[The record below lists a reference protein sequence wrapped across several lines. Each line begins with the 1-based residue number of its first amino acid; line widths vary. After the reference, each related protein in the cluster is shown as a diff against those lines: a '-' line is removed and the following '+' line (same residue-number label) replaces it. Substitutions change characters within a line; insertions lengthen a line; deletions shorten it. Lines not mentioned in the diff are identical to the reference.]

1 MLVTGPDAADSGM
14 CVAREVHPWAGRC
27 TCGHSR
33 TRSPCWCLLLSRVF
47 HIDDVNLAHNSP
59 NAASALSVHG
69 LSLTRGSGGSGCSV
83 ATSCLTSAYELSL
96 ASALDRASSNACL
109 VIATGAA
116 ASLDESEPQG
126 SLSIVESLAVSVAEP
141 VIAAVPMAIA
151 DLAADV
157 NGPVPLRLALAEADS
172 LPVSDLDTANA
183 SECQCTFEVPNRL
196 ADARPCVTS
205 SHIDTGLS
213 KLFFLA
219 VAVSGS
225 GCQCH
230 WQ

>member
-14 CVAREVHPWAGRC
+14 RVAREVHPWAGR

-83 ATSCLTSAYELSL
+83 VTSCLTSAYELSL

-116 ASLDESEPQG
+116 ASLDESEPQAELG
-126 SLSIVESLAVSVAEP
+126 RLSIVESLVSS
-141 VIAAVPMAIA
+141 
-151 DLAADV
+151 
-157 NGPVPLRLALAEADS
+157 R
-172 LPVSDLDTANA
+172 A
-183 SECQCTFEVPNRL
+183 SECGSSNGAGRGRQPERL
-196 ADARPCVTS
+196 G
-205 SHIDTGLS
+205 H
-213 KLFFLA
+213 
-219 VAVSGS
+219 
-225 GCQCH
+225 CQC
-230 WQ
+230 Q

>member
-14 CVAREVHPWAGRC
+14 RVAREVHPWAGR

-83 ATSCLTSAYELSL
+83 VTSCLTSAYELSL

-109 VIATGAA
+109 VIATGAV

-172 LPVSDLDTANA
+172 LSDLDTANA
-183 SECQCTFEVPNRL
+183 SECQCTSEVPVATRL
-196 ADARPCVTS
+196 ADARS
-205 SHIDTGLS
+205 
-213 KLFFLA
+213 
-219 VAVSGS
+219 
-225 GCQCH
+225 
-230 WQ
+230 